1 MVAEGVELET
11 NLLRASHRIAANS
24 GVLDV
29 AFRAHRTFY
38 FARLM
43 SAVHPIASN
52 NIAAQR
58 MTLSAKRVISRCTK
72 TMKLFRRSTLP
83 GIAVQLELT
92 GEKKAA
98 N

>member
-1 MVAEGVELET
+1 VDSLKA
-11 NLLRASHRIAANS
+11 
-24 GVLDV
+24 LDPE
-29 AFRAHRTFY
+29 R
-38 FARLM
+38 
-43 SAVHPIASN
+43 PIREASN